1 MSKVVSSEVVTPSS
15 SLPQLLCVFFSIL
28 SSQLFDQLKLTV
40 WTEFPGRSTGHSG
53 DLTFTVRSVYF
64 SSLSSLMVE
73 LQTQVF
79 KSENMASLSGLEQMF
94 QPPELHSAAYRK
106 ATNDVRGAEQKSQ

>member
-1 MSKVVSSEVVTPSS
+1 MSSG
-15 SLPQLLCVFFSIL
+15 I
-28 SSQLFDQLKLTV
+28 FDKLKLTV

-53 DLTFTVRSVYF
+53 DLTLTVRNVYF
-64 SSLSSLMVE
+64 SPLSSLMVE